1 MNSLSNMNIEVTKE
15 GKVIQNGKERKL
27 QSRNGY
33 MRVKLN
39 KKTYSV
45 HRLVAEK
52 YIPNPMNKPFVNHI
66 NGLKSDNR
74 IENLEWVTQ
83 EENIIHSA
91 LVLGNTHKRKFSSE
105 EISEIRS
112 KYIPNKYSI
121 AKLAKEYNTH
131 SRSIHLIIKNKTYK
145 TQ

>member
-1 MNSLSNMNIEVTKE
+1 MNIEVTKE
-15 GKVIQNGKERKL
+15 GKILCNGKERKL
-27 QSRNGY
+27 ENRNGY
-33 MRVKLN
+33 LRVGINRKN
-39 KKTYSV
+39 YSV

-52 YIPNPMNKPFVNHI
+52 YIPNPFNKPFVNHK

-74 IENLEWVTQ
+74 IDNLEWVTQ

-91 LVLGNTHKRKFSSE
+91 LVLGNTHKRKFSWK

-112 KYIPNKYSI
+112 KYIPNEYSI

-131 SRSIHLIIKNKTYK
+131 SRSIQLIINNKTYK